1 MITLLRSLYFM
12 GKYIYHMN
20 YDIVMVNFKCQLDW
34 ATGYPRMWSNI
45 ILGVSVRVF
54 LGKINI

>member
-1 MITLLRSLYFM
+1 M

-34 ATGYPRMWSNI
+34 ATWYPGIWSDI
-45 ILGVSVRVF
+45 TLGVSMRVF